1 MTGLGEAVPVVHRGT
16 RARCGVATHSRRSS
30 ARKGGLWTHGG
41 GRIAKGHWPQST
53 VRATGRNVEL
63 FPYPFPP
70 SLTACGKGKREKCI
84 NYVVPERINY
94 RVPSHTARD
103 LVRRLAQDSTNIR
116 WSSHALER
124 MEQRGI
130 TDLVVVDVLRRG
142 ELKGAIEP
150 GQSSGEWKVKMVH
163 VVKGRREV
171 GGVVIT
177 IRNANLFIKTVEWE
191 DIR

>member
-1 MTGLGEAVPVVHRGT
+1 
-16 RARCGVATHSRRSS
+16 
-30 ARKGGLWTHGG
+30 
-41 GRIAKGHWPQST
+41 
-53 VRATGRNVEL
+53 
-63 FPYPFPP
+63 
-70 SLTACGKGKREKCI
+70 
-84 NYVVPERINY
+84 
-94 RVPSHTARD
+94 
-103 LVRRLAQDSTNIR
+103 
-116 WSSHALER
+116 